1 MPRKSRQARSRQRSN
16 LLWASL
22 ALLVVIA
29 ISAGTVWWWSHQKA
43 PLDADSMCP
52 SDGPL
57 GHHVLLVDTT
67 DPLNETQKAAVD
79 LIVRRL
85 VEKETPPGYLLSVF
99 VLGDNFKLDAKPL
112 VELCNPGD
120 AQGHSQLTEN
130 LKQIQR
136 RYRDRFIQP
145 LLAQTEQMMR
155 NEPARESPILE
166 MLQMVH
172 LNALAKRDVNG
183 PRQVIVLSDLM
194 QHSKQLSMYR
204 DVPNYDAFA
213 QSDYGHKTRISFKD
227 TDVQI
232 WLIQNA
238 NGAKQKV
245 VVDFW
250 QRYFKD
256 NDATSVNLERLPG

>member
-1 MPRKSRQARSRQRSN
+1 MPRKSRQARSRQRSH

-22 ALLVVIA
+22 AMLIVIA
-29 ISAGTVWWWSHQKA
+29 VSAGTVWWWSHQKP

-85 VEKETPPGYLLSVF
+85 VERDTPPGYLMSVF

-112 VELCNPGD
+112 VELCNPGN

-136 RYRDRFIQP
+136 RYSDRFIQP
-145 LLAQTEQMMR
+145 LMAQTEQMMR

-166 MLQMVH
+166 MLQMVN
-172 LNALAKRDVNG
+172 LNALDKRDVSG
-183 PRQVIVLSDLM
+183 PRQLIILSDLM
-194 QHSKQLSMYR
+194 HHNKQLSMYR

-213 QSDYGHKTRISFKD
+213 QSDYGRKTHISFKD
-227 TDVQI
+227 TDVQV
-232 WLIQNA
+232 WLIQNT
-238 NGAKQKV
+238 NGAKQQRV
-245 VVDFW
+245 TDFW

-256 NDATSVNLERLPG
+256 NGAAHLNIELLPG